1 MSNDTQHYTNFEI
14 FHSLVPKMKAALPI
28 VRNWDELDKEENYE
42 ENYDGY
48 RYVIDAIATAY
59 RSGYGRGQK
68 GRSFLIGEK
77 KMEVKGKKG
86 DKVCWF
92 GDDRDIYYPDKKG
105 TIGTIDSVDS
115 YDSLWVY
122 WPVGSCKVHEQSK
135 QHAES
140 TWCCNKSQCLLI
152 DTNVKGNIKKGD
164 KIVYLGTRGGFP
176 CADVW
181 PDRVA
186 TGVVDIVEKE
196 SGCFV
201 YWDNPDVVAGHYHGH
216 THVWYEDIAKVIPWD

>member
-14 FHSLVPKMKAALPI
+14 FHSLLPKMKAGIPDA
-28 VRNWDELDKEENYE
+28 NWDIVSD
-42 ENYDGY
+42 
-48 RYVIDAIATAY
+48 RFIDAIATAY

-92 GDDRDIYYPDKKG
+92 SNDHDTYFPNTIG
-105 TIGTIDSVDS
+105 TIGTINYVD
-115 YDSLWVY
+115 DDGDLWVD
-122 WPVGSCKVHEQSK
+122 WPFGSCEANKNGSRV
-135 QHAES
+135 
-140 TWCCNKSQCLLI
+140 WCCAKNQCLLI
-152 DTNVKGNIKKGD
+152 DTNVKGNVKNGD
-164 KIVYLGTRGGFP
+164 KIVYLGTEQGFLT
-176 CADVW
+176 DSVW

-186 TGVVDIVEKE
+186 TGVVDYAEDN
-196 SGCFV
+196 GCLVF
-201 YWDNPDVVAGHYHGH
+201 WDNPNVVNDDFNGH

>member
-14 FHSLVPKMKAALPI
+14 FHSLLPKLKAGIPDA
-28 VRNWDELDKEENYE
+28 NWDIVSD
-42 ENYDGY
+42 
-48 RYVIDAIATAY
+48 RFIDAIATAY

-92 GDDRDIYYPDKKG
+92 SNDHDTYFPNTIG
-105 TIGTIDSVDS
+105 TIGTINYVD
-115 YDSLWVY
+115 DDGDLWVD
-122 WPVGSCKVHEQSK
+122 WPFGSCEANKNGSRV
-135 QHAES
+135 
-140 TWCCNKSQCLLI
+140 WCCAKNQCLLI
-152 DTNVKGNIKKGD
+152 DTNVKGNVKNGD
-164 KIVYLGTRGGFP
+164 KIVYLGTEQGFLT
-176 CADVW
+176 DSVW

-186 TGVVDIVEKE
+186 TGVVDYAEDN
-196 SGCFV
+196 GCLVF
-201 YWDNPDVVAGHYHGH
+201 WDNPNVVNDDFNGR